1 MIKSVNLLLKSN
13 LLVLH
18 KAAIFK
24 KKVTL
29 FRETNYILS
38 KRRKT
43 KNKRF

>member
-1 MIKSVNLLLKSN
+1 MVKSVNLLLKGN

-18 KAAIFK
+18 KAAILK
-24 KKVTL
+24 EKVAL
-29 FRETNYILS
+29 FRETNYILN